1 MSSRTY
7 GGNSLASALDEERL
21 EVLKWMKEREE
32 QKYRELCLDYDPV
45 IRDYCFIKP
54 GDEGFRVKSED
65 ITSLPHYK
73 NPPTSNEYKK
83 DKEKST
89 QEEEKRKNIP
99 SENSKSLAK
108 SSSKVSD
115 VLASPL
121 FSTDSPPNT
130 SHKRHS
136 FSSVSSKS
144 SSTDQAYAALHP
156 YGGSELKKSP
166 EPNHQRSV
174 SFGSMPASSSSLS
187 PLQIPS
193 TSATTAKHFSPK
205 EPAKTYNKSNT
216 TPSSPVT
223 KLSTSPKDTP
233 LVSPNIPHFVVSP
246 PSISSTSENRRT
258 NKDEIGSPL
267 GTENLLDENGEPL
280 HLARSLPSSSSEDED
295 EDDDFSSHSEAEG
308 LQSTSRPQV
317 SIDESP
323 KLSQPLV
330 SKRGKTSKRSRLRK
344 LVGAPLSKSKSNF
357 SDDSHRKVDANVLRR
372 SRSNPSLYTAHEL
385 RSEPVRPNTNFVST
399 HVDNWYG
406 SDQEEIEQD
415 LRIAKNLQLNIGPT
429 RWIPSASRTIRRIRR
444 GDFHSAASNS
454 KRNSTYFLT
463 LDLSSESLY
472 AAEWAVGVLLRKGDT
487 LIIVDVIECDDP
499 KLEMEH
505 MESTQMETLEKVTKS
520 ILKLLSKTVL
530 EIEVNIEVIHHEKA
544 KHLIVEMIDYV
555 EPTLVVM
562 GSRGRSHLK
571 GVLLG
576 SFSNYLVNKSSVPVM
591 VARKRLRKNKH
602 RFERSARL
610 ANNLAD
616 AIVDEVGR

>member
-1 MSSRTY
+1 MTSKAY

-21 EVLKWMKEREE
+21 EVLRWMKEREE
-32 QKYRELCLDYDPV
+32 KKYRELALDYDPIV
-45 IRDYCFIKP
+45 RDYCFVKP
-54 GDEGFRVKSED
+54 GEKGYRIESADM
-65 ITSLPHYK
+65 TSLPHYK
-73 NPPTSNEYKK
+73 NPPISDEYKK
-83 DKEKST
+83 KKEKK
-89 QEEEKRKNIP
+89 EKKEKEDEKKRNISFQTSNP
-99 SENSKSLAK
+99 LAM
-108 SSSKVSD
+108 SSNKVSD
-115 VLASPL
+115 VLASSL
-121 FSTDSPPNT
+121 FSTESPPST

-136 FSSVSSKS
+136 LSSITSKS
-144 SSTDQAYAALHP
+144 SSPEQTFAALHP
-156 YGGSELKKSP
+156 YGESHLKKPS
-166 EPNHQRSV
+166 EPTHQRRA
-174 SFGSMPASSSSLS
+174 SFGS
-187 PLQIPS
+187 IPS
-193 TSATTAKHFSPK
+193 TSSSVQRPSISTTITKSSQK
-205 EPAKTYNKSNT
+205 EAQKASGKSRT

-223 KLSTSPKDTP
+223 KPFTSPDET
-233 LVSPNIPHFVVSP
+233 SPAKPDIPHFVVSP
-246 PSISSTSENRRT
+246 PPVSSTSGT
-258 NKDEIGSPL
+258 SKTAKDGIHSPAKSDDA
-267 GTENLLDENGEPL
+267 LDENDEPL
-280 HLARSLPSSSSEDED
+280 HLTRSLPSSSSSSEDED
-295 EDDDFSSHSEAEG
+295 EDGFSSHSDVEG
-308 LQSTSRPQV
+308 LPSPNKPFISF
-317 SIDESP
+317 DDSP
-323 KLSQPLV
+323 KVSQPLINK
-330 SKRGKTSKRSRLRK
+330 SGKASKRSRLKK
-344 LVGAPLSKSKSNF
+344 LVGAPLSKRKSLF
-357 SDDSHRKVDANVLRR
+357 DDDSNMKGDSNVLRR
-372 SRSNPSLYTAHEL
+372 SRSNPGLSSSNEVK
-385 RSEPVRPNTNFVST
+385 SEPVRPNTNFVST

-415 LRIAKNLQLNIGPT
+415 LRTAKSLDVNVGPT
-429 RWIPSASRTIRRIRR
+429 RWIPNASRTIRRIRR
-444 GDFHSAASNS
+444 GNFQSAASNS

-472 AAEWAVGVLLRKGDT
+472 AAEWAAGVLLRNGDT

-505 MESTQMETLEKVTKS
+505 MESSQMETLEKITKY

-602 RFERSARL
+602 RFERSDRL

>member
-1 MSSRTY
+1 MTSRTY
-7 GGNSLASALDEERL
+7 AGNSLASALDEERL
-21 EVLKWMKEREE
+21 EVLRWMKENEE
-32 QKYRELCLDYDPV
+32 KKYRELSFDYDPI
-45 IRDYCFIKP
+45 IRDYCFVKP
-54 GDEGFRVKSED
+54 GDEGFRAMPED

-73 NPPTSNEYKK
+73 NPPISNESK
-83 DKEKST
+83 KEK
-89 QEEEKRKNIP
+89 EKRNQQEGRK
-99 SENSKSLAK
+99 KSILTEFSNPTGTLSAK
-108 SSSKVSD
+108 SSD

-121 FSTDSPPNT
+121 FSTDPPPNT
-130 SHKRHS
+130 SQKRHS
-136 FSSVSSKS
+136 MSSISSKPTS
-144 SSTDQAYAALHP
+144 PGQSYTALHP
-156 YGGSELKKSP
+156 HVGLQMKKASESS
-166 EPNHQRSV
+166 HQRSV
-174 SFGSMPASSSSLS
+174 SFGSMPSSSSSLS
-187 PLQIPS
+187 PLQTPS
-193 TSATTAKHFSPK
+193 TSGTSPSSPK
-205 EPAKTYNKSNT
+205 EPKKSEGKSKTAPT
-216 TPSSPVT
+216 SPVT
-223 KLSTSPKDTP
+223 KLSTSPKNTP
-233 LVSPNIPHFVVSP
+233 PVSPNIPQFVVSP
-246 PSISSTSENRRT
+246 PSVSLATEDPSP
-258 NKDEIGSPL
+258 NKEELGTPL
-267 GTENLLDENGEPL
+267 GTDNLIDENGEPL
-280 HLARSLPSSSSEDED
+280 HLARSLPSSSSSS

-308 LQSTSRPQV
+308 LQSPSRPQV

-323 KLSQPLV
+323 RLSQPIV
-330 SKRGKTSKRSRLRK
+330 NKRGKTSKRNRLRK

-357 SDDSHRKVDANVLRR
+357 TDDSRRKGDTNILRR
-372 SRSNPSLYTAHEL
+372 SRSNPNLPTSNEF

-415 LRIAKNLQLNIGPT
+415 LRIAKNLDLKIGPT

-472 AAEWAVGVLLRKGDT
+472 AAEWAVGVLLRNGDT

-505 MESTQMETLEKVTKS
+505 MD
-520 ILKLLSKTVL
+520 KTVL

-616 AIVDEVGR
+616 AVVDEIGR